1 MSKIH
6 EALKKAQEER
16 AANLSNSSHQAVQE
30 MEPAAAKP
38 AAPKRQDSPAVNTT
52 LTEPQLP
59 NLLTGNERFAP
70 ESLRFENILKN
81 CAKPT
86 WKLDP
91 NAIIFSQPGAAKSGA
106 EQFRTLR
113 SRLGQIRETFPLKTI
128 LVTSAI
134 SGEGKTFV
142 SSNLAQVIARQR
154 ERRVHLIDGDLRRSR
169 LHMPLGAPVSPGL
182 SEYLRGDASE
192 VAVIQ
197 HGQEENLCFIPG
209 GGFVPEPSELL
220 ANGRFKT
227 LLERLAP
234 VFDWIIVDSPP
245 CVPVSD
251 SLVLADHCD
260 GVLLVVRA
268 ASTPLALAQKAR
280 QELQG
285 RNVIGVVLNSV
296 AEAQAY
302 GGYYYDGYAPVEP
315 TDSAKL

>member
-16 AANLSNSSHQAVQE
+16 QVDYPSRNRQAVEEIELSPSPVLQE
-30 MEPAAAKP
+30 EVGVTAT
-38 AAPKRQDSPAVNTT
+38 SG
-52 LTEPQLP
+52 EPQL
-59 NLLTGNERFAP
+59 LVLQSGRDGLTAEDP
-70 ESLRFENILKN
+70 RFENILKN
-81 CAKPT
+81 CSKPV

-91 NAIIFSQPGAAKSGA
+91 NSVVFGKSNAPKSGA

-113 SRLGQIRETFPLKTI
+113 SRLAQMRETSSLKTI
-128 LVTSAI
+128 LITSAI

-142 SSNLAQVIARQR
+142 SSNLAQAIARQR
-154 ERRVHLIDGDLRRSR
+154 ERRVLLIDGDLRRSR
-169 LHMPLGAPVSPGL
+169 LHIQLRAPQSPGL
-182 SEYLRGDASE
+182 SEYLRGEAQEMSI
-192 VAVIQ
+192 IQ
-197 HGQEENLCFIPG
+197 RGQEENLCFIPG
-209 GGFVPEPSELL
+209 GSLVPDPSELL
-220 ANGRFKT
+220 SNGKLKD

-268 ASTPLALAQKAR
+268 ASTPLGLAQKAR

-285 RNVIGVVLNSV
+285 RNVIGVVLNAV
-296 AEAQAY
+296 EDVHAY
-302 GGYYYDGYAPVEP
+302 GGYYYDGYP
-315 TDSAKL
+315 SAESKSPLSV

>member
-16 AANLSNSSHQAVQE
+16 ATNLSGSNQQVVEEVEA
-30 MEPAAAKP
+30 
-38 AAPKRQDSPAVNTT
+38 PAVLRKDVVATAT
-52 LTEPQLP
+52 LGEPQLP
-59 NLLTGNERFAP
+59 TLLSGRDNVSP

-81 CAKPT
+81 CAKPA

-91 NAIIFSQPGAAKSGA
+91 NAIIFYQSNAPKSGA

-113 SRLGQIRETFPLKTI
+113 SRLAQIRETFPLKTI

-154 ERRVHLIDGDLRRSR
+154 ERRILLIDGDLRRSR
-169 LHMPLGAPVSPGL
+169 LHMPLGAPLSPGL
-182 SEYLRGDASE
+182 SEYLRGEAKEMSI
-192 VAVIQ
+192 IQ
-197 HGQEENLCFIPG
+197 YGQEENLCFIAG
-209 GGFVPEPSELL
+209 GSLVPDPSELL
-220 ANGRFKT
+220 TNGRLKI

-251 SLVLADHCD
+251 SLILADHCD

-285 RNVIGVVLNSV
+285 RNVIGVVLNAV
-296 AEAQAY
+296 EEAQAY
-302 GGYYYDGYAPVEP
+302 GGYYYDGYAPSEAVN
-315 TDSAKL
+315 SSKL

>member
-1 MSKIH
+1 
-6 EALKKAQEER
+6 LQ
-16 AANLSNSSHQAVQE
+16 
-30 MEPAAAKP
+30 
-38 AAPKRQDSPAVNTT
+38 
-52 LTEPQLP
+52 
-59 NLLTGNERFAP
+59 TGKESFSP
-70 ESLRFENILKN
+70 ESLRFDNILKN
-81 CAKPT
+81 CARPN

-91 NAIIFSQPGAAKSGA
+91 NAIVFSHPSTTKSGA

-154 ERRVHLIDGDLRRSR
+154 ERKVLLIDGDLRRSR
-169 LHMPLGAPVSPGL
+169 LHLPLGAPSSPGL
-182 SEYLRGDASE
+182 SEYLRGQASE
-192 VAVIQ
+192 LAVIQ

-220 ANGRFKT
+220 SNGKFKI

-268 ASTPLALAQKAR
+268 ASTPLALAQRAR

-296 AEAQAY
+296 AEPMAY
-302 GGYYYDGYAPVEP
+302 GSYYYDGYAPIETP
-315 TDSAKL
+315 ENAKL

>member
-16 AANLSNSSHQAVQE
+16 AANLPVAGQQLAEQIE
-30 MEPAAAKP
+30 APAPGLKEVAITATM
-38 AAPKRQDSPAVNTT
+38 S
-52 LTEPQLP
+52 EPQLP
-59 NLLTGNERFAP
+59 NLMTGRDTVSP
-70 ESLRFENILKN
+70 EHLRFENLVKN
-81 CAKPT
+81 CAKPA

-91 NAIIFSQPGAAKSGA
+91 NSIVFCQPDAPKSGS

-113 SRLGQIRETFPLKTI
+113 SRLTQVRETFPLKTI

-134 SGEGKTFV
+134 SGEGKTYV
-142 SSNLAQVIARQR
+142 ASNLAQVMARQR
-154 ERRVHLIDGDLRRSR
+154 ERRVLLIDGDLRRSR
-169 LHMPLGAPVSPGL
+169 LHLPLGAPLSPGL
-182 SEYLRGDASE
+182 SEYLRGEAKE
-192 VAVIQ
+192 MAVIQ

-209 GGFVPEPSELL
+209 GGSVSEPSELL
-220 ANGRFKT
+220 SNGKLKV

-234 VFDWIIVDSPP
+234 VFDWIIIDSPP

-251 SLVLADHCD
+251 SLILADHCD

-285 RNVIGVVLNSV
+285 RNVIGAVLNAV
-296 AEAQAY
+296 KDAQSY
-302 GGYYYDGYAPVEP
+302 GGYYYDGYAPSGVQN
-315 TDSAKL
+315 DAKL

>member
-6 EALKKAQEER
+6 DALKKAQEER
-16 AANLSNSSHQAVQE
+16 AANAPQMSHEVAVE
-30 MEPAAAKP
+30 AERPS
-38 AAPKRQDSPAVNTT
+38 PKRNESPVAVA
-52 LTEPQLP
+52 LAEPKLP
-59 NLLTGNERFAP
+59 NLLTGRETFSP
-70 ESLRFENILKN
+70 EALRFENILKN
-81 CAKPT
+81 CAKPN

-91 NAIIFSQPGAAKSGA
+91 HAIVLSGASAVKSGA

-113 SRLGQIRETFPLKTI
+113 SRLGQIRESFPLKTI

-134 SGEGKTFV
+134 SGEGKTFI
-142 SSNLAQVIARQR
+142 SSNLAQVFARQK
-154 ERRVHLIDGDLRRSR
+154 ERKVLLIDGDLRRSR
-169 LHMPLGAPVSPGL
+169 LHMPLGAPSSPGL
-182 SEYLRGDASE
+182 SEYLRGTASE
-192 VAVIQ
+192 TEVIQ

-209 GGFVPEPSELL
+209 GSFVQEPSELL
-220 ANGRFKT
+220 ANGRFKI

-234 VFDWIIVDSPP
+234 VFDWIVVDSPP

-268 ASTPLALAQKAR
+268 ASTPLAIAQKAR

-296 AEAQAY
+296 AETQSY
-302 GGYYYDGYAPVEP
+302 GGYYYDGYAPMDTSETV
-315 TDSAKL
+315 KL